1 LQRQQSAQGYGLRGD
16 IVAAQE
22 LMKTDLSRAQAALGE
37 KDGAKAKQFLDAAD
51 VQASKIERFLG
62 R

>member
-1 LQRQQSAQGYGLRGD
+1 
-16 IVAAQE
+16 VAAEE
-22 LMKTDLSRAQAALGE
+22 LMRTDLSRAQSALDA

-51 VQASKIERFLG
+51 VQVSKIERFLG